1 LGEYAKHYCIADAR
15 AWYVNFIYDNLFQVA
30 DWCLRTLNLLQY
42 ADRCAG
48 KYSGG
53 NKRKLSTAISLVG
66 ECPII
71 FLVSQNM
78 FKKNL
83 YRTICDCDL
92 LVTHQNY
99 SSRLLLYGSKD

>member
-1 LGEYAKHYCIADAR
+1 MLDRPTCLFLA
-15 AWYVNFIYDNLFQVA
+15 NQFQVT

-71 FLVSQNM
+71 FLVSFNQ
-78 FKKNL
+78 
-83 YRTICDCDL
+83 
-92 LVTHQNY
+92 HWQ
-99 SSRLLLYGSKD
+99 